1 MPINNNYSTL
11 KGLSERE
18 LKSNS
23 SQIHSHFHFHFHF
36 AKTPSGMAKGGS
48 ERLGTARE
56 VGSMRWLGVVDMVGG
71 PRGRYGGYGAQ

>member
-1 MPINNNYSTL
+1 VQRTEGKNKSGTELKLVTNFVLNSL

-56 VGSMRWLGVVDMVGG
+56 VGSMR
-71 PRGRYGGYGAQ
+71 